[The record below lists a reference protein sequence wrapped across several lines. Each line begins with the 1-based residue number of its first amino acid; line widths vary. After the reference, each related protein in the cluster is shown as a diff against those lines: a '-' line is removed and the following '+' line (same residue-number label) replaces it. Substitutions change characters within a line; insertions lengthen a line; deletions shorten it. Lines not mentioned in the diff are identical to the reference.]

1 MYKGAIPRAV
11 ALQTRL
17 DPLLPRSI
25 TRSAPSSFPM
35 PSLKSVLVTCPPMLG
50 MIDAFRAAATGL
62 GLDLVAAQVTQTLSE
77 EELCEQLPGFDG
89 WIIGDDP
96 ATRRVFEAGQ
106 AGQLRAAVKWG
117 IGVDNVDFAAC
128 QDLGIPIINTPG
140 MFGAEVA
147 DIAVGYVI
155 GLARHTFEID
165 RGVRAGGWPKPRGIS
180 LAGKTVALIGYGDI
194 GRNTARR
201 LLAAEMQ
208 IIAYDPFADPASVDA
223 GVQLATWPE
232 RLEEADFVVV
242 NCALTRS
249 SFHLIDAAALERV
262 KPGVRIVNV
271 GRGPVIDEQALIAG
285 LESGRV
291 SSAALDVFEA
301 EPLLADSPLRQHE
314 RCIFGSHNASNTEDG
329 VVRTSLE
336 ALSRLAGFLAEIA
349 ELPAA

>member
-1 MYKGAIPRAV
+1 MPT
-11 ALQTRL
+11 LQR
-17 DPLLPRSI
+17 
-25 TRSAPSSFPM
+25 
-35 PSLKSVLVTCPPMLG
+35 VLVTCPPMLG
-50 MIDAFRAAATGL
+50 MIEAFRGEAAAL
-62 GLDLVAAQVTQTLSE
+62 GLELVAAQVTQTLSE
-77 EELCEQLPGFDG
+77 AELCEQLPGFAG

-96 ATRRVFEAGQ
+96 ASRRVFAAGQ

-128 QDLGIPIINTPG
+128 KDLGIPIINTPG

-165 RGVRAGGWPKPRGIS
+165 RGVRAGGWPKPRGVS
-180 LAGKTVALIGYGDI
+180 LAGKTVALIGFGDI

-201 LLAAEMQ
+201 LLAADMA
-208 IIAYDPFADPASVDA
+208 IIAYDPFADPASVA
-223 GVQLATWPE
+223 APVQLAAWPE
-232 RLEEADFVVV
+232 RLEEADFLVV
-242 NCALTRS
+242 NCALTDS
-249 SFHLIDAAALERV
+249 SFHLVDAAALERI
-262 KPGVRIVNV
+262 KPGVRIINV

-291 SSAALDVFEA
+291 HSAALDVFET
-301 EPLLADSPLRQHE
+301 EPLPADSPLREHE

-336 ALSRLAGFLAEIA
+336 ALKRLAGFLNGAA
-349 ELPAA
+349 DAPAA

>member
-1 MYKGAIPRAV
+1 MQPAMR
-11 ALQTRL
+11 
-17 DPLLPRSI
+17 
-25 TRSAPSSFPM
+25 
-35 PSLKSVLVTCPPMLG
+35 VLVTCPPMLG
-50 MIDAFRAAATGL
+50 MIDAFRGHANSL

-77 EELCEQLPGFDG
+77 EALCEQLPDFDG

-96 ATRRVFEAGQ
+96 ATRRVFQAGQ

-128 QDLGIPIINTPG
+128 KELDIPIINTPG

-155 GLARHTFEID
+155 ALARHTFEID
-165 RGVRAGGWPKPRGIS
+165 RGVRVGGWPKLRGIS

-201 LLAAEMQ
+201 LLAADMS
-208 IIAYDPFADPASVDA
+208 IIAYDPFTDPESVDA
-223 GVQLATWPE
+223 SVQLATWPE
-232 RLEEADFVVV
+232 RLEQADFVVV

-249 SFHLIDAAALERV
+249 SFHLIDSSALKRV
-262 KPGVRIVNV
+262 KLGVRIVNV
-271 GRGPVIDEQALIAG
+271 GRGPVIDEHALIAA
-285 LESGRV
+285 LDSGRV
-291 SSAALDVFEA
+291 YSAALDVFEA
-301 EPLLADSPLRQHE
+301 EPLPSDSPLRQHE

-336 ALSRLAGFLAEIA
+336 ALNKLAEFLADTERQPTA
-349 ELPAA
+349 